1 MAMRCANCGSTQ
13 TQTMT
18 DGYHCLECNHT
29 TSVRTG
35 KTRKGA

>member
-1 MAMRCANCGSTQ
+1 MAALCQNCGSAEV
-13 TQTMT
+13 QTMT
-18 DGYHCLECNHT
+18 DGYHCLRCNHT